1 MRRAINALPWTRLKT
16 AGYAALLASGIDVL
30 EGQVLTEHAR
40 AIKNENELNAM
51 RCAIYACEQ
60 AVAEMRPGSQAGR
73 DGK

>member
-1 MRRAINALPWTRLKT
+1 M
-16 AGYAALLASGIDVL
+16 L

-60 AVAEMRPGSQAGR
+60 AVDEMRRQSGR
-73 DGK
+73 A